1 MSYYYT
7 IINDSIGTLYYKKNK
22 YRQFINEC
30 NQMISQ
36 LSIEKNEHESL
47 KKTINTNF
55 LIDNINFCNEFITK
69 IFDNIEEILN
79 IINTFIRTSNER
91 INIINKRI
99 KEKEE
104 EE

>member
-104 EE
+104 EK

>member
-36 LSIEKNEHESL
+36 LSIEKKEHESL

-91 INIINKRI
+91 INIINRRI